1 MYLEEDEDLLW
12 SFCLTFFSDIT
23 EIRKKESLIF
33 GDMLFSV
40 RKTQDKFCFST
51 LIERCLVVSLG
62 GAQHNMC
69 ESTRI
74 GSFTSVS
81 SDLYPRAVHL

>member
-12 SFCLTFFSDIT
+12 SFCLTFFNDIT
-23 EIRKKESLIF
+23 EIRKEESLIF
-33 GDMLFSV
+33 GDMFFSV
-40 RKTQDKFCFST
+40 RKTHKTNSQDKFCFST

-69 ESTRI
+69 
-74 GSFTSVS
+74 
-81 SDLYPRAVHL
+81 